1 MCIWVNELL
10 CARRDSVNKHLA
22 MENCFFF
29 FFFFFSVSRL
39 RENIIG
45 LGFAFQDGIRNGAE
59 FSLKPNVPSVRRKWP
74 DLYLSRIKW
83 LENSHSAV
91 SSILALQC
99 HAAWERL
106 YVTDISQATVVGVTT
121 LTSNTDDKEARERNL
136 RSQLW
141 LQPSVAALC
150 PQVSWRTWFEVQ
162 LFSQMASAP
171 SQSPPWRDTLPVHAS
186 LLAALS
192 RVLQAANFTVLFHV
206 EFVRFPW
213 YCTTVRFFLF
223 PSYALRF
230 QCLHTWLLLF
240 RRVVSLALC
249 CDFSCFKC
257 SVKMK
262 WSPKDERAPSHQS
275 CPWPLIIHPNGHKT
289 DTSRSEFKI

>member
-1 MCIWVNELL
+1 MESGMELNFLWSQMFHLLEGNSQIFTWVELSDWKIPTQL
-10 CARRDSVNKHLA
+10 SPAFWHFSA
-22 MENCFFF
+22 MLPEKGY
-29 FFFFFSVSRL
+29 
-39 RENIIG
+39 NI
-45 LGFAFQDGIRNGAE
+45 
-59 FSLKPNVPSVRRKWP
+59 
-74 DLYLSRIKW
+74 
-83 LENSHSAV
+83 
-91 SSILALQC
+91 
-99 HAAWERL
+99 
-106 YVTDISQATVVGVTT
+106 TDISQATVAGVTA

-141 LQPSVAALC
+141 LQPSVAVLC

-223 PSYALRF
+223 PSYVLRF
-230 QCLHTWLLLF
+230 QCLYTWLLLF